1 MNKDL
6 YSNIEFSKLVERINR
21 EVNRRGTFRWWDP
34 FVSPMVGQDRT
45 NAISLPTNGIRVE
58 VTNKTYTINN
68 PSKGSM
74 EETRNIEYEKQ
85 GFNPAGQKP
94 DKNKSFPNT
103 SASRF
108 DVDEIKNMLIGL
120 SKIRDIS
127 LFYGRDEQEFLAFRD
142 HKGID
147 NLVKE
152 ASKDKLNVPLHESP
166 NKHTKIDPNNGIT
179 NKRNKDYP
187 NSFLEV
193 EFPKENDQYVMPSG
207 EYDGEECLTVD
218 GPNEKNFYDDYGAKP
233 GEINHKSLNPY
244 ISPVVDRSWHDQDDD
259 RNEIYKE
266 VKPGGRSSNRFGET
280 PRNPQKGDPYPS
292 RPVYGGAETTCNN
305 ACSGV
310 CFKAGTLIETI
321 HGPIPIEEIRIGDM
335 VLTQSGKYHRVYDTF
350 RRNPDPNNLIILQAV
365 GAPKIYTTKEHPF
378 WARRFIGRKYINHK
392 YPQVYS
398 SPEWI
403 KAEDLNPRDKVCLL
417 NKECGKTHVPFGVAY
432 MVGRWLG
439 DGWRTIEID
448 PNNGAIYKRFSICC
462 GKHEQIS
469 MEEKLEICK
478 IKYSR
483 RELQTSISYRIP
495 RSYVGANKEL
505 GKEYNNVEL
514 LRIISKCGNG
524 AAGKYL
530 AQEIF
535 QWDKESITALLEG
548 YIDADGHKTDYIS
561 SVTSISKKLIYGISL
576 LMRMIGII
584 PSWSVPNKVNHV
596 AYIEGR
602 KVHIHDTFI
611 LGFSFDEFTR
621 NYSFYDDSGLIWT
634 TVRTPIK
641 VKEGY
646 EVYNI
651 SVEED
656 PTYYADGLLVHNC
669 SFTCDNEC
677 SESCSTT
684 CTFRCGNNCTSTCGN
699 VCTGCTT
706 LCYTSCSSKCEQ
718 NVGYSCLKAGAKA
731 VHITTSGGRD
741 GIPAKNEITSEIHTC
756 TACSFT
762 CQFYPNKKTECW
774 DSACMGMCFT
784 SCMHSCSSSCF
795 GGCIDNENQNKGDF
809 KTGIGRGCSSG
820 CTANCI
826 GICRG
831 TCVGNCISSCFHG
844 CQSSCFDNC
853 MRTCST
859 SCGSGC
865 QSGCTAYCVNRCTSC
880 TGTCSGIASALQTY
894 CSDNGCTMNCMQGC
908 NKNCVGIG
916 CKSIC
921 GTESAGA
928 CEANCRL
935 SCMNASCTAMCSDQC
950 ASYCTSCVNGCN
962 FQCGACSSLCST
974 GCESACNINCT
985 KECQHSCSI
994 NCLNSCKDD
1003 CGGCSSLCYSCV
1015 GMCIGVCSVKCQAGC
1030 SSCANNC
1037 SWWCDTSCNQA
1048 CFSNCSNQCIS
1059 TCSGSCATFLTSET
1073 TTYLDLPERPP
1084 TAEGYKYPHP
1094 KNRWEQRESFKL
1106 VHDEEYFEE
1115 KPVEP
1120 GEDPF
1125 IPKEQETR
1133 ILITINKEKNMDV
1146 ICKDGELDWEV
1157 KYATLHGGVFDIN
1170 QDTGEILINED
1181 AARNLM
1187 KQLHF
1192 ENTDKKQSILA
1203 VIIHPKEDYEFT
1215 KKDVSHKLPFGYIS
1229 INSVF
1234 LENGDFVSIIQR
1246 LRNYL

>member
-1 MNKDL
+1 MNRNL

-21 EVNRRGTFRWWDP
+21 EVKRRGTFRWWDP
-34 FVSPMVGQDRT
+34 FMSPTVGQDRT

-68 PSKGSM
+68 PSKGSI

-108 DVDEIKNMLIGL
+108 DVDEIKNMLVGL

-127 LFYGRDEQEFLAFRD
+127 LFYGRDEQAFLAFRD

-147 NLVKE
+147 ILVKE

-166 NKHTKIDPNNGIT
+166 NKHTKMDPNNGVT
-179 NKRNKDYP
+179 NKQSKDYP
-187 NSFLEV
+187 NSYLEV
-193 EFPKENDQYVMPSG
+193 EFPKENNQYVMPSG
-207 EYDGEECLTVD
+207 EFDGEECLTID

-259 RNEIYKE
+259 RNEIYQE

-305 ACSGV
+305 ACSG
-310 CFKAGTLIETI
+310 
-321 HGPIPIEEIRIGDM
+321 
-335 VLTQSGKYHRVYDTF
+335 
-350 RRNPDPNNLIILQAV
+350 
-365 GAPKIYTTKEHPF
+365 
-378 WARRFIGRKYINHK
+378 
-392 YPQVYS
+392 
-398 SPEWI
+398 
-403 KAEDLNPRDKVCLL
+403 
-417 NKECGKTHVPFGVAY
+417 
-432 MVGRWLG
+432 
-439 DGWRTIEID
+439 
-448 PNNGAIYKRFSICC
+448 IC
-462 GKHEQIS
+462 
-469 MEEKLEICK
+469 
-478 IKYSR
+478 
-483 RELQTSISYRIP
+483 
-495 RSYVGANKEL
+495 
-505 GKEYNNVEL
+505 
-514 LRIISKCGNG
+514 
-524 AAGKYL
+524 
-530 AQEIF
+530 
-535 QWDKESITALLEG
+535 
-548 YIDADGHKTDYIS
+548 
-561 SVTSISKKLIYGISL
+561 SV
-576 LMRMIGII
+576 
-584 PSWSVPNKVNHV
+584 
-596 AYIEGR
+596 
-602 KVHIHDTFI
+602 
-611 LGFSFDEFTR
+611 
-621 NYSFYDDSGLIWT
+621 
-634 TVRTPIK
+634 
-641 VKEGY
+641 
-646 EVYNI
+646 
-651 SVEED
+651 
-656 PTYYADGLLVHNC
+656 
-669 SFTCDNEC
+669 TCDNEC
-677 SESCSTT
+677 SESCTST
-684 CTFRCGNNCTSTCGN
+684 CFNRCGNACTNQCQN

-741 GIPAKNEITSEIHTC
+741 GIPAKNEITSEIYTC

-784 SCMHSCSSSCF
+784 SCMHSCSTSCF

-831 TCVGNCISSCFHG
+831 TCVGNCVSSCFHG

-865 QSGCTAYCVNRCTSC
+865 QSGCTTYCVNRCTSC
-880 TGTCSGIASALQTY
+880 TGTCSGVASALQTY
-894 CSDNGCTMNCMQGC
+894 CADNGCTMNCMQGC

-962 FQCGACSSLCST
+962 FQCGACSSRCAT

-1003 CGGCSSLCYSCV
+1003 CGSCSSLCYSCV

>member
-1 MNKDL
+1 MNRNL

-21 EVNRRGTFRWWDP
+21 EVKRRGTFRWWDP
-34 FVSPMVGQDRT
+34 FMSPAVGQDRT
-45 NAISLPTNGIRVE
+45 NAISLPTNGTRVE

-74 EETRNIEYEKQ
+74 EETRNVEYEKQ

-108 DVDEIKNMLIGL
+108 DVDEIKNMLVGL

-147 NLVKE
+147 SLVKE

-166 NKHTKIDPNNGIT
+166 NKHTKIDPNNGVT
-179 NKRNKDYP
+179 DKQNKDYP

-193 EFPKENDQYVMPSG
+193 EFPKENNQYVMPSG
-207 EYDGEECLTVD
+207 EFDGEECLTVD

-244 ISPVVDRSWHDQDDD
+244 KSPVVDRSWHDQDDD

-292 RPVYGGAETTCNN
+292 RPVYGGTETTCNN
-305 ACSGV
+305 ACSGL
-310 CFKAGTLIETI
+310 CFFA
-321 HGPIPIEEIRIGDM
+321 
-335 VLTQSGKYHRVYDTF
+335 
-350 RRNPDPNNLIILQAV
+350 
-365 GAPKIYTTKEHPF
+365 
-378 WARRFIGRKYINHK
+378 
-392 YPQVYS
+392 
-398 SPEWI
+398 
-403 KAEDLNPRDKVCLL
+403 
-417 NKECGKTHVPFGVAY
+417 
-432 MVGRWLG
+432 
-439 DGWRTIEID
+439 
-448 PNNGAIYKRFSICC
+448 
-462 GKHEQIS
+462 
-469 MEEKLEICK
+469 
-478 IKYSR
+478 
-483 RELQTSISYRIP
+483 
-495 RSYVGANKEL
+495 
-505 GKEYNNVEL
+505 
-514 LRIISKCGNG
+514 
-524 AAGKYL
+524 
-530 AQEIF
+530 
-535 QWDKESITALLEG
+535 
-548 YIDADGHKTDYIS
+548 
-561 SVTSISKKLIYGISL
+561 
-576 LMRMIGII
+576 
-584 PSWSVPNKVNHV
+584 
-596 AYIEGR
+596 
-602 KVHIHDTFI
+602 
-611 LGFSFDEFTR
+611 
-621 NYSFYDDSGLIWT
+621 
-634 TVRTPIK
+634 
-641 VKEGY
+641 
-646 EVYNI
+646 
-651 SVEED
+651 
-656 PTYYADGLLVHNC
+656 
-669 SFTCDNEC
+669 CDNEC
-677 SESCSTT
+677 SESCTTT

-831 TCVGNCISSCFHG
+831 TCVGNCVSSCFHG

-865 QSGCTAYCVNRCTSC
+865 QSGCTAYCVNLCTSC

-962 FQCGACSSLCST
+962 FQCGACSSRCST

-1003 CGGCSSLCYSCV
+1003 CGSCFKAGTMIQTIDGLVPIEEIQIGDKVLTQSGEYHKVIKAMKRKCDDNLIEIHGVGAPTIYTTKDHPFWVKKYIGLLQKNGKGVQLYSDPEWIEAKDLKPRDKWCLYSRSIGNVHIDPGVAYMVGRWLGDGWRTDEISNLNNKSYPRFSICCGKHERVDFEKKLKECEIFTTHRESETAHEYRIPSKLTKHTVGYNNHKLVSILLKCGKRASGKFIPQEIFEWDKESLALLLQGYLDADGHSPTCKYKKFIATSVSKKLLIGISTILRMLGINPGWNIRNNNPVGTILGRTVHIRPSYSIQFRLNPNRKFSFKDDDSEYIWSTVMKAKNPIELYDVYNLTVSEDPTYFADGVLVHNCSSLCYSCV

-1115 KPVEP
+1115 KPIDP